1 LTGATIQLS
10 LTHGILKIRK
20 REGTIMSKIS
30 RRQFGQTLAAS
41 GGVSLLRP
49 LASAFANS
57 SAPEAASPGGLT
69 DVPGIKVG
77 HFTDTRRPTG
87 CTAILFDPEATAAV
101 DWDGSAPGEQM
112 AVMLTPVSSVS
123 TIHGM
128 LLTGGGVP
136 GLAAVAGAVQYLQ
149 DQKIGFHWG
158 PPDMKMTIP
167 IVVGAVIS
175 DVGVGDG
182 SIRPDPEA
190 AYKACQAASAG
201 TVAEG
206 NVGAGAGATVG
217 KMLRGI
223 PGMKAGLGTA
233 SLRLGEVVIAALVV
247 INAVGDVL
255 DWRTGRIIAGA
266 RRADGKGFANTMET
280 MKADVAAG
288 KSQASLEIYDPP
300 FNSTNLVVV
309 ATNVSFTKT
318 EMTKI
323 ALMANC
329 GASRAI
335 VPYHT
340 TGDGDQLYALSTNKL
355 KTDVPIS
362 TVGALAGEVAAEA
375 IDRGIKTAT
384 SIEGWPAYRDYTTK
398 L

>member
-1 LTGATIQLS
+1 
-10 LTHGILKIRK
+10 
-20 REGTIMSKIS
+20 MSRIS
-30 RRQFGQTLAAS
+30 RRQFGHTLAAA
-41 GGVSLLRP
+41 GGATFLPP
-49 LASAFANS
+49 LAKALGNPEPAS
-57 SAPEAASPGGLT
+57 SGGLT

-87 CTAILFDPEATAAV
+87 CTAILFDPEVTAAV

-123 TIHGM
+123 TIHGI

-136 GLAAVAGAVQYLQ
+136 ALAAVAGAVQYLQ
-149 DQKIGFHWG
+149 DQKVGFHWG

-167 IVVGAVIS
+167 IVIGAVIS

-182 SIRPDPEA
+182 RIRPDPEA
-190 AYKACQAASAG
+190 AYKACKAASTG
-201 TVAEG
+201 SVAEG

-217 KMLRGI
+217 KMLRDA
-223 PGMKAGLGTA
+223 PGMKGGLGTA
-233 SLRLGEVVIAALVV
+233 SLRLGDVVIAALVV

-255 DWRTGRIIAGA
+255 DWRNGKIIAGA
-266 RRADGKGFANTMET
+266 RRADGKGFANIMET

-288 KSQASLEIYDPP
+288 KSQASVAINDPP
-300 FNSTNLVVV
+300 FNSTNLLVV
-309 ATNVSFTKT
+309 ATNVNFTKT

-323 ALMANC
+323 AMMANC

-355 KTDVPIS
+355 KVDVPIS

-375 IDRGIKTAT
+375 VNRAIREAS
-384 SIEGWPAYRDYTTK
+384 SIEGWPAYRDYTLK

>member
-1 LTGATIQLS
+1 
-10 LTHGILKIRK
+10 
-20 REGTIMSKIS
+20 MSKIS
-30 RRQFGQTLAAS
+30 RRRFGQTLAAT
-41 GGVSLLRP
+41 GGASLLP
-49 LASAFANS
+49 SLTSAFTHT
-57 SAPEAASPGGLT
+57 SAPEPINAGGLT
-69 DVPGIKVG
+69 DVPGIRVG
-77 HFTDTRRPTG
+77 HWTDTRRPTG

-149 DQKIGFHWG
+149 DQKVGFHWG
-158 PPDMKMTIP
+158 PPDMKITIP

-201 TVAEG
+201 PVAEG

-255 DWRTGRIIAGA
+255 DWRTGKIIAGA
-266 RRADGKGFANTMET
+266 RRADGKGFANIVET
-280 MKADVAAG
+280 MKADVAGG
-288 KSQASLEIYDPP
+288 KNRQEALATYDPP

-355 KTDVPIS
+355 KAAVPIS

-375 IDRGIKTAT
+375 IDRAVKAAT
-384 SIEGWPAYRDYTTK
+384 SIEGWPAYRDYTLK